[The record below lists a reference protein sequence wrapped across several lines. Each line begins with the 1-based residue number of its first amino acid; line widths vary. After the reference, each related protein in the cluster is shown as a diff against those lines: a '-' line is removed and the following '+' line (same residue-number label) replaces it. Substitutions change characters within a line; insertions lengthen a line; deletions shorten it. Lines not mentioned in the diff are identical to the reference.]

1 MTRPP
6 RAGAPTPTALLA
18 AASARLAQAGVDSP
32 RADADW
38 LLAHALRVDR
48 GRLLLVDEVGEH
60 AAERF
65 ERAVRRRAAREP
77 LQHILGRVEF
87 GVAESVVGLRV
98 GPGVFVPRPETEL
111 LLEWAVA
118 AAPRGALVADFCSGS
133 GALAL
138 GLAAARDDVRVVAVE
153 LFDRAREWL
162 RANVAAQPL
171 LVAQRVAVVA
181 ADVTAPA
188 SLRAAI
194 EAQAGPLGWP
204 VGAAI
209 DLVVANP
216 PYVPA
221 LTGGAPTPVSPEVA
235 ADPPAAV
242 FAGADGMAV
251 ITPMLASV
259 RALGRP
265 GTVVG
270 IEHDDATGA
279 AVAAALESAGFDAVT
294 TRADLAGRP
303 RFATARLARADGGES
318 AGGAV
323 QG

>member
-181 ADVTAPA
+181 ADVTARSDAGPRPA
-188 SLRAAI
+188 RWDGRWAPQSTSSLRTRPMCRRSPA
-194 EAQAGPLGWP
+194 
-204 VGAAI
+204 
-209 DLVVANP
+209 
-216 PYVPA
+216 VPR
-221 LTGGAPTPVSPEVA
+221 PRCPRRWRPIRPRRCSPE
-235 ADPPAAV
+235 P
-242 FAGADGMAV
+242 MAW
-251 ITPMLASV
+251 
-259 RALGRP
+259 R
-265 GTVVG
+265 
-270 IEHDDATGA
+270 
-279 AVAAALESAGFDAVT
+279 
-294 TRADLAGRP
+294 
-303 RFATARLARADGGES
+303 
-318 AGGAV
+318 
-323 QG
+323 